1 MPFKIKIQQALLN
14 ILIIKIIYSDD
25 KILKQYKNI

>member
-1 MPFKIKIQQALLN
+1 MPFKIKIQQAFLN

>member
-25 KILKQYKNI
+25 KTLKQYKNI